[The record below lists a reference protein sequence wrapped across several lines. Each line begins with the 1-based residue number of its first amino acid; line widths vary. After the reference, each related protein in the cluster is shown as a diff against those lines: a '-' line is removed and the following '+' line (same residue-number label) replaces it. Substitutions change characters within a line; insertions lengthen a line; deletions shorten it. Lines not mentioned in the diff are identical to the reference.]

1 MDDADDITGCGGWS
15 RARLIEMDANF
26 VAAMQRALD
35 VNLRSRA
42 NGPSEWFSREPLSPS
57 QKPAKTASN
66 PKGTPCGTDI

>member
-35 VNLRSRA
+35 VSQRTI
-42 NGPSEWFSREPLSPS
+42 SE
-57 QKPAKTASN
+57 AKTPSN
-66 PKGTPCGTDI
+66 PMDAPCSTEACSR